1 VTTKN
6 NQTTVQL
13 EIGNRIWLVD
23 DESDVCFVLQKV
35 LSENGYVVDSYE
47 DPLLALEKFKGDYYS
62 LVILDI
68 KMPKLNG
75 FALYREIKRL
85 DKKVKVCFLTAGEMY
100 YGVYSD
106 IFSLLPANCFIR
118 KPIENEELMR
128 RINEIIVDETA
139 SLKQAT

>member
-1 VTTKN
+1 M
-6 NQTTVQL
+6 TVQL
-13 EIGNRIWLVD
+13 EIGKRILLVD

-47 DPLLALEKFKGDYYS
+47 DPLLALEKFKGHYYS

-75 FALYREIKRL
+75 LYREIKTL
-85 DKKVKVCFLTAGEMY
+85 DKKAKICFLTAGEMY
-100 YGVYSD
+100 SD
-106 IFSLLPANCFIR
+106 ILSLLPANCFIR

-128 RINEIIVDETA
+128 RINEIILDETA

>member
-1 VTTKN
+1 MYNDKDGIKMRESILV
-6 NQTTVQL
+6 
-13 EIGNRIWLVD
+13 VD
-23 DESDVCFVLQKV
+23 DESDVCFVLEKV

-47 DPLLALEKFKGDYYS
+47 DPLLALEKFKAHYYS

-68 KMPKLNG
+68 KMPELNG

-128 RINEIIVDETA
+128 RINKIIVDDTA